1 MARRRRPKNP
11 KYNEAFFRSMGGPG
25 PTAVG
30 IAVVLLIV
38 VGIYLAFTKSIPFTS
53 PGYEVKAT
61 FANAVRISNKAPVRI
76 AGVNVGQVTGIERK
90 GNASVVTFT
99 VTDEGRPIH
108 EDASIEI
115 RPRIFLEGNFFLDV
129 DPGSPS
135 APELPDD
142 GEIPITHTSTAV
154 QLDEILTSLQKPER
168 QSLQLLLEGLGTG
181 LLYSPTPQD
190 DVGQDPD
197 IQGEDAATALNQAFD
212 TGAEA
217 GRGTAIVN
225 QSFLG
230 TEPHDL
236 RKLIVGGNRTTKALA
251 ERETQLKDLIT
262 NFNDTSAAFA
272 DESANLSN
280 TVRLLA
286 PTLQIARQSLVDL
299 NLSLP
304 PLRALAIATQPGIA
318 ELPATIKAG
327 LPWLDQARPLLSKH
341 ELGYIAE
348 LLERGTP
355 ASASGIAETVAGLPQ
370 LTNFNRCIDENLVP
384 AGNVVLQDKFGS
396 NDFTSGQP
404 NYREFFYSASGLA
417 GESENFDGNGLY
429 VRFQPGGGPFKV
441 KSNNPNGGQDAEALY
456 GNTIQPPLGTRPQLT
471 GMPPFK
477 PNVPCYK
484 SQLPNL
490 NGPAAAAGPPSPEV
504 YSTP

>member
-1 MARRRRPKNP
+1 MARRKRPKNP

-30 IAVVLLIV
+30 IAVFLLII
-38 VGIYLAFTKSIPFTS
+38 VGIYLAFAKSIPFNS
-53 PGYEVKAT
+53 PGYELKAT

-76 AGVNVGQVTGIERK
+76 AGVNVGQVTGLERK

-108 EDASIEI
+108 EDASIAI
-115 RPRIFLEGNFFLDV
+115 RPRIFLEGNFFLDL

-135 APELPDD
+135 SPELPND
-142 GEIPITHTSTAV
+142 GEIPISRTSTAV
-154 QLDEILTSLQKPER
+154 QLDEILTSLQQPER
-168 QSLQLLLEGLGTG
+168 ESLQLLLEGLGSG

-197 IQGEDAATALNQAFD
+197 VQGETAATALNQSFD
-212 TGAEA
+212 TGGEA
-217 GRGTAIVN
+217 GRTSAIVN
-225 QSFLG
+225 EAFLG
-230 TEPHDL
+230 TAQHDL
-236 RKLIVGGNRTTKALA
+236 RKLIVGGARTTRALA
-251 ERETQLKDLIT
+251 ARETQLKDLIT
-262 NFNDTSAAFA
+262 NFNETAGAFA
-272 DESANLSN
+272 DESTNLSD

-299 NLSLP
+299 NASLP
-304 PLRALAIATQPGIA
+304 PLRALAIATEPGIA

-327 LPWLDQARPLLSKH
+327 LPWLDQARPLLSKG
-341 ELGYIAE
+341 ELGGIAE
-348 LLERGTP
+348 LLERSTP
-355 ASASGIAETVAGLPQ
+355 ASAHGIVQTVAGLPQ
-370 LTNFNRCIDENLVP
+370 LTDFNRCVDENLVP
-384 AGNVVLQDKFGS
+384 AGNVVLQDKFGP

-441 KSNNPNGGQDAEALY
+441 KAINPNGGADAEALY
-456 GNTIQPPLGTRPQLT
+456 GNTISPPLGTRPQLT

-477 PNVPCYK
+477 PNFTCYK
-484 SQLPNL
+484 SALPNL
-490 NGPAAAAGPPSPEV
+490 NGPAASAGKPSPEV
-504 YSTP
+504 YTTP